1 MISQFQS
8 LKEWILEPPDSD
20 SEVDEEK
27 KKSQLW
33 YIIHSDGIS
42 KIIWD
47 MFTNIVYVINFFMI
61 LYTIAFNII
70 PLELTWIVELIID
83 IIQALDI
90 IFEFVTTRYNNDGM
104 KLESFSELA
113 PLYLSGNFVF
123 DLLSCL
129 PGLITLEGST
139 EQYEKNLYYLK
150 IFRLI

>member
-1 MISQFQS
+1 
-8 LKEWILEPPDSD
+8 
-20 SEVDEEK
+20 
-27 KKSQLW
+27 
-33 YIIHSDGIS
+33 
-42 KIIWD
+42 

-83 IIQALDI
+83 IIQFLDI